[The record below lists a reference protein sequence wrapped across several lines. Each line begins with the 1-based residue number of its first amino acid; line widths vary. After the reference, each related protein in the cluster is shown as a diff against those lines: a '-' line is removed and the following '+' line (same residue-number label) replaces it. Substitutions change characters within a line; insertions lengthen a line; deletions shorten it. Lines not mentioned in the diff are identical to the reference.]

1 MFPVQFLK
9 ELKTF
14 IFKSL
19 KLKSKQQQQLSSAFL
34 RFRLSERDFQQHFQQ
49 VLRQLARQEA
59 QETPDLRQQE
69 KSWQQLVGQR

>member
-19 KLKSKQQQQLSSAFL
+19 KLKSKQQLLTSAFL
-34 RFRLSERDFQQHFQQ
+34 RLRLAERDFQQHFQQ